1 MELIIKE
8 IINLIEDCENSNPTR
23 EADRIRNER
32 KCYEDIKNL
41 VENLKGVDECCKS

>member
-8 IINLIEDCENSNPTR
+8 IINLIEDCENKNPQR

-32 KCYEDIKNL
+32 KCYEDIKDL
-41 VENLKGVDECCKS
+41 LEQLKGVEE